1 MAAVADVVDM
11 EEEKEGEGEGR
22 VEGTGEMSILTGGG
36 FFVGLFFPLAVELVD
51 AGPAPVLIGEAT
63 LSLPG
68 AGEAKQD
75 GGGEEVETGDAAI
88 LVMAASGSM

>member
-1 MAAVADVVDM
+1 VFAPSFLRDPYNDAY
-11 EEEKEGEGEGR
+11 
-22 VEGTGEMSILTGGG
+22 
-36 FFVGLFFPLAVELVD
+36 LFFPLAVELVD